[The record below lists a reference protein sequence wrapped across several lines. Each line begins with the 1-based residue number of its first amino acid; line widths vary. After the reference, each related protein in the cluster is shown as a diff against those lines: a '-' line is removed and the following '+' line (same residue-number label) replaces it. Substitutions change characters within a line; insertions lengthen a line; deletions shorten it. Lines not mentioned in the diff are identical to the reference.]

1 MTGSK
6 RRWVGLSRF
15 LHYAC
20 IATAVGLSE
29 RPAGT
34 VYRKLGWE
42 CYRQRSEIAVRRI
55 QSHSHTQKHSPSLE
69 AQSCCEAS
77 MSRAIATARLHSI
90 EASPAVRCTCHRS
103 RLACRCSRTSRSGR
117 RTLLDQAEQ
126 SFRKALDGARQ
137 ASMVHGLLEVRGR
150 GCMRERCESAAEA
163 CPSQAQAMQQSRSA
177 HLLSIRLE
185 QHGLRSTPRR
195 MSTWSSRN
203 AVVFLSWRSEPREVV
218 ILIGFVKALRSSMR
232 NRELHR
238 TTESFCA
245 SDGRR
250 RRQSRKTADLVKIVI
265 INQIHTT

>member
-1 MTGSK
+1 
-6 RRWVGLSRF
+6 
-15 LHYAC
+15 
-20 IATAVGLSE
+20 
-29 RPAGT
+29 
-34 VYRKLGWE
+34 
-42 CYRQRSEIAVRRI
+42 
-55 QSHSHTQKHSPSLE
+55 
-69 AQSCCEAS
+69 

-203 AVVFLSWRSEPREVV
+203 AVVFLSCRSTTSSDSEKLFVV
-218 ILIGFVKALRSSMR
+218 RCATSRAPPDYEELLRVRRSARSATAE
-232 NRELHR
+232 NRGSGGNRKNKPDPTHLGLDPVANGV
-238 TTESFCA
+238 ESE
-245 SDGRR
+245 
-250 RRQSRKTADLVKIVI
+250 
-265 INQIHTT
+265 

>member
-1 MTGSK
+1 M
-6 RRWVGLSRF
+6 LRF

-203 AVVFLSWRSEPREVV
+203 AVWFLSCRDRPRH
-218 ILIGFVKALRSSMR
+218 LIRIRKSS
-232 NRELHR
+232 
-238 TTESFCA
+238 S
-245 SDGRR
+245 
-250 RRQSRKTADLVKIVI
+250 
-265 INQIHTT
+265 

>member
-1 MTGSK
+1 
-6 RRWVGLSRF
+6 
-15 LHYAC
+15 
-20 IATAVGLSE
+20 
-29 RPAGT
+29 
-34 VYRKLGWE
+34 
-42 CYRQRSEIAVRRI
+42 
-55 QSHSHTQKHSPSLE
+55 
-69 AQSCCEAS
+69 

-203 AVVFLSWRSEPREVV
+203 AVVFLSWRSTTSSDSEKLFVVRWSSRLRIEPVGWRHPD
-218 ILIGFVKALRSSMR
+218 LAWSTCS
-232 NRELHR
+232 
-238 TTESFCA
+238 
-245 SDGRR
+245 
-250 RRQSRKTADLVKIVI
+250 SRKPQHFLSSRWTYASAWNAGHAVPV
-265 INQIHTT
+265 